1 MSNKKENENKR
12 VPLLTRTYVDSYTYN
27 LYSME
32 NGAITSLGDLTVTK
46 KLKES
51 DLNKIAKEKGVKK
64 VIAEI
69 TGTSEH
75 LLGITVEDFLK
86 IAKPVKDGKLVD
98 SDKGFKK
105 TEPVETVDI
114 EE

>member
-1 MSNKKENENKR
+1 MSNKKEKESKR

-32 NGAITSLGDLTVTK
+32 NGAITPLGELTVAE

-64 VIAEI
+64 VIAEV
-69 TGTSEH
+69 TGTSER

-98 SDKGFKK
+98 PDK
-105 TEPVETVDI
+105 TESVETVES